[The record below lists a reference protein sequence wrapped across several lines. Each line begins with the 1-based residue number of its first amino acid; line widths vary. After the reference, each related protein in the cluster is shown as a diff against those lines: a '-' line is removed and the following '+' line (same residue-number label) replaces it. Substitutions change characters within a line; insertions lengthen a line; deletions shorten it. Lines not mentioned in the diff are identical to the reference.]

1 MSGDHNP
8 FSNGMVSTKAIFYS
22 PLMQPIMEIASLEE
36 FYEAKACEFTNQ
48 GLNSKSQPTY
58 N

>member
-22 PLMQPIMEIASLEE
+22 PLMQPIMEIASVEE
-36 FYEAKACEFTNQ
+36 FYKAKAYELPTKA
-48 GLNSKSQPTY
+48 LSSKS
-58 N
+58 